1 MIELLKELLL
11 RSFFI
16 FEKVMEL
23 ISLVAPPAHF
33 LRPPGLLW
41 AVSVAVLASDTV
53 LTLLVGISSREE
65 RRMKGA
71 FFMVWEE
78 EGN

>member
-1 MIELLKELLL
+1 
-11 RSFFI
+11 
-16 FEKVMEL
+16 
-23 ISLVAPPAHF
+23 
-33 LRPPGLLW
+33 
-41 AVSVAVLASDTV
+41 VAVLASDTV